1 MKISYIVTLLSSNSP
16 GSFFRPYEIAK
27 NVQALKN
34 SVSILTPFKED
45 VENYREVPLVE
56 IPNVAKNQQITGRAY
71 NSVRSLLKKARLS
84 RLAPYD
90 SYILSWSKKIADGI
104 EKSVLEKP
112 DLIQGEQEAGALA
125 ALIVGKK
132 LGVPV
137 IADIHN
143 IWPEELAA
151 AGYIKDDS
159 DTFRNLMKIEQK
171 IIDDA
176 DGLIA
181 VNDFMKDYLINKF
194 DARPNKIVVVPPGG
208 NVLFDKNEDLE
219 KKSKEKKIIYS
230 GLVNPNAHVD
240 LFVKSIP
247 YVYSKHPNSK
257 FIISEKGT
265 EITKIKN
272 LCKSLPTQP
281 EFYWFQAREKAR
293 TLIQSCYL
301 GMLPSS
307 NDIGRKLG
315 TPLKLL
321 EYMSFGIP
329 IVANDIGS
337 WSKLIDDEKIGIL
350 TDDDPQ
356 EFANGICSLIE
367 DENMYRNIQS
377 NMLKLIKEKF
387 NWRTNVERILLPF
400 YEKLV

>member
-1 MKISYIVTLLSSNSP
+1 MKISYVVTLLSSNSP

-27 NVQALKN
+27 NVQAFGN
-34 SVSILTPFKED
+34 NVNILTPFKED

-56 IPNVAKNQQITGRAY
+56 IPNAVKNQQITARAY
-71 NSVRSLLKKARLS
+71 NSVRSLIKKVRLS

-90 SYILSWSKKIADGI
+90 SYLLSWSKKIADGI
-104 EKSVLEKP
+104 EKSISEKP

-132 LGVPV
+132 LRVPV

-151 AGYIKDDS
+151 AGYIKDGS
-159 DTFRNLMKIEQK
+159 DTFRNLMKIEQS

-176 DGLIA
+176 DGIIA

-194 DARPNKIVVVPPGG
+194 DAEPNKIVVVPPRGD
-208 NVLFDKNEDLE
+208 VLYDKSEELE
-219 KKSKEKKIIYS
+219 TRSNEKKIIYS

-257 FIISEKGT
+257 FIISEKGS
-265 EITKIKN
+265 EISKIKN
-272 LCKSLPTQP
+272 LCKSLPTKP
-281 EFYWFQAREKAR
+281 EFYWFQSREKAR
-293 TLIQSCYL
+293 DFIKNCHVGILT
-301 GMLPSS
+301 SS

-315 TPLKLL
+315 TPMKLL

-337 WSKLIDDEKIGIL
+337 WSTLIDDEKIGIV
-350 TDDDPQ
+350 TTDDPQ
-356 EFANGICSLIE
+356 DFANGICTLIE
-367 DENMYRNIQS
+367 DEKMYRNIQS
-377 NMLKLIKEKF
+377 KMIKLIKKKF
-387 NWRTNVERILLPF
+387 NWKTNVERILLPF